1 MPMDGL
7 TLGFMARELRET
19 LRDGRIEKVTQPE
32 KDMLVLL
39 IRAQGKNHKL
49 LLSAAPSFARA
60 HLTEASYQNP
70 ADAPMFCMLM
80 RKHLQ
85 AGRITALEQL
95 GGDRVMKITIENKD
109 ELGDSAPRELYLELM
124 GRHSNLTLV
133 KDGRIIDAIRHVSG
147 DMSRVRQALPGLPF
161 VPPPV
166 QDKIDPKDLAEDALY
181 QRLSAQSGPLDKALA
196 ASIRGLSPVTAREIA
211 FRATGMRR
219 AEVNDLQLPELCRVI
234 CAFFQRLDAIAQPTA
249 QMNPDGLMA
258 DVLPFPYLSLETA
271 LQKPYPTLSA
281 ALDAFYFGRDRRDR
295 MNQKSASLKRLIK
308 TILERD
314 EKKLALQEEELTDSA
329 RMEEYRVAGELLT
342 AQGYLVPR
350 GAETAQL
357 QNFYDPQ
364 GGMIEIALDVALTP
378 AQNAQKYFKRYRKAR
393 VAQELAK
400 AQKEKTLAE
409 IALLEQAL
417 FDLEESETEQDLAD
431 VRKILEEAEL
441 VRAAAGKGGNRPGGK
456 KDGKKKPRL
465 PESAPMRFEAPDGTE
480 IIVGKNSAQND
491 RVTGSA
497 RGTDTWLHAKDMP
510 GSHVIIRAESVS
522 PDTLAMALRLAAWF
536 SKGKGVAVPVDYTLR
551 KYVKKPGGAPAG
563 FVIYTNQKT
572 VMVSTSEGEIAAMKR
587 MSD

>member
-7 TLGFMARELRET
+7 TLGFMARELQEA

-85 AGRITALEQL
+85 AGHITELTQV
-95 GGDRVMKITIENKD
+95 GGDRVLKITIENKD
-109 ELGDSAPRELYLELM
+109 ELGDTAPRELYLELM

-133 KDGRIIDAIRHVSG
+133 KDGKIIDAIRHVSG

-161 VPPPV
+161 VPPPA
-166 QDKIDPKDLAEDALY
+166 QDKIDPAELTEEKLSEK
-181 QRLSAQSGPLDKALA
+181 LSALSGPLDKALA
-196 ASIRGLSPVTAREIA
+196 ASIRGLSPAAAREIA
-211 FRATGMRR
+211 FRATGMHRT
-219 AEVNDLQLPELCRVI
+219 DLGDLNISSLSQVV
-234 CAFFQRLDAIAQPTA
+234 CAFFRRLPEIARPTA
-249 QMNPDGLMA
+249 QMGPDGLMA
-258 DVLPFPYLSLETA
+258 DVLPFPYLSLEPS

-295 MNQKSASLKRLIK
+295 MNQKSQSLKRLIK
-308 TILERD
+308 THLERD
-314 EKKLALQEEELTDSA
+314 EKKLTLQEEELTASA
-329 RMEEYRVAGELLT
+329 KMEEYRIAGELLT
-342 AQGYLVPR
+342 AQAYLVPR
-350 GAETAQL
+350 GSETVEL
-357 QNFYDPQ
+357 PNFYDPQ
-364 GGMIEIALDVALTP
+364 GGTVEIALDVALNP

-393 VAQELAK
+393 VAQDLAK
-400 AQKEKTLAE
+400 EQKEKTLKE
-409 IALLEQAL
+409 IELLEQAL
-417 FDLEESETEQDLAD
+417 FDLEESETEQDMAD
-431 VRKILEEAEL
+431 VRKILEEVGIVKPAPG
-441 VRAAAGKGGNRPGGK
+441 VKGA
-456 KDGKKKPRL
+456 KKKPKQ
-465 PESAPMRFEAPDGTE
+465 PDSMPMRFEAPDGTD

-497 RGTDTWLHAKDMP
+497 KGTDTWLHAKDMP
-510 GSHVIIRAESVS
+510 GSHVIIKAEHPA
-522 PDTLAMALRLAAWF
+522 PDTLAMALRLAAWY
-536 SKGKGVAVPVDYTLR
+536 SKGKGVSVPVDYTLR
-551 KYVKKPGGAPAG
+551 KNVKKPGGSPAG

-572 VMVSTSEGEIAAMKR
+572 VMVSTTEGEIAAMKR
-587 MSD
+587 L

>member
-7 TLGFMARELRET
+7 TLGFMARELKET
-19 LRDGRIEKVTQPE
+19 LNGGKIEKVNQPE

-39 IRAQGKNHKL
+39 IHAQGKNHKL

-85 AGRITALEQL
+85 AGHITGLEQVS
-95 GGDRVMKITIENKD
+95 GDRVLKITIENKD

-166 QDKIDPKDLAEDALY
+166 QDKIDPAELTEESLLPRLAA
-181 QRLSAQSGPLDKALA
+181 ASGALDKALA
-196 ASIRGLSPVTAREIA
+196 AAIRGLSPAAAREIA
-211 FRATGMRR
+211 FRATGMQR
-219 AEVNDLQLPELCRVI
+219 AELADLALPEVAGVI
-234 CAFFQRLDAIAQPTA
+234 CAFFRRLPEMGPPTA
-249 QMNPDGLMA
+249 QMGPDGLMA

-271 LQKPYPTLSA
+271 LQKPYPSLSA

-314 EKKLALQEEELTDSA
+314 EKKLALQEEELTASA
-329 RMEEYRVAGELLT
+329 KMEEYRVAGELLT

-350 GAETAQL
+350 GAKEAQL
-357 QNFYDPQ
+357 QNFYDPK
-364 GGMIEIALDVALTP
+364 GGMLTIPLDVALTP

-393 VAQELAK
+393 VAQELARD
-400 AQKEKTLAE
+400 QKEKTLKE
-409 IALLEQAL
+409 MALLEQAL
-417 FDLEESETEQDLAD
+417 FDLEESETEQDLSD
-431 VRKILEEAEL
+431 VRRVLEEAEL
-441 VRAAAGKGGNRPGGK
+441 VRPASVKGDGKGGRPN
-456 KDGKKKPRL
+456 PRKRPPKRPDSVPL
-465 PESAPMRFEAPDGTE
+465 RFQAPDGTE

-491 RVTGSA
+491 RVTGAA
-497 RGTDTWLHAKDMP
+497 RGTETWLHAKDMP
-510 GSHVIIRAESVS
+510 GSHVIIRADSAS
-522 PDTLAMALRLAAWF
+522 PDTLAMALRLAAWY
-536 SKGKGVAVPVDYTLR
+536 SKGKGAAVPVDYTLR
-551 KYVKKPGGAPAG
+551 KNVKKPGGAPAG

-572 VMVSTSEGEIAAMKR
+572 VLVSVTEGEIAAMKR
-587 MSD
+587 L

>member
-7 TLGFMARELRET
+7 TLGFMARELGES
-19 LRDGRIEKVTQPE
+19 LQDGRVEKVSQPE
-32 KDMLVLL
+32 KDMLVLT

-60 HLTEASYQNP
+60 HLTEANYQNP

-85 AGRITALEQL
+85 GGRLTGLKQL
-95 GGDRVMKITIENKD
+95 GGDRVLVLTIENKD

-133 KDGRIIDAIRHVSG
+133 KDGRIVDAIRHVSG

-166 QDKIDPKDLAEDALY
+166 QDKIDPEELTEALLSA
-181 QRLSAQSGPLDKALA
+181 RLSSLSGPVDKALS
-196 ASIRGLSPVTAREIA
+196 ASIRGLSPAAAREIA
-211 FRATGMRR
+211 FRATGMHKTDLGDLDIAELSGVVCALFRR
-219 AEVNDLQLPELCRVI
+219 MPAMTR
-234 CAFFQRLDAIAQPTA
+234 PTA
-249 QMNPDGLMA
+249 QMGPDGLMA
-258 DVLPFPYLSLETA
+258 DVLPFPYLSLEPS
-271 LQKPYPTLSA
+271 LQKPYPSLSA

-295 MNQKSASLKRLIK
+295 MNQKSQALKRLIK
-308 TILERD
+308 THLERD
-314 EKKLALQEEELTDSA
+314 EKKLALQEEELTASA
-329 RMEEYRVAGELLT
+329 RMEEYRMAGELLT
-342 AQGYLVPR
+342 AQAYLVPR
-350 GAETAQL
+350 GAETVAL
-357 QNFYDPQ
+357 PNFYDPQ
-364 GGMIEIALDVALTP
+364 GGVMEIALDVALTP

-393 VAQELAK
+393 VAQDLAK
-400 AQKEKTLAE
+400 EQKEKTLKE
-409 IALLEQAL
+409 MELLEQAL
-417 FDLEESETEQDLAD
+417 FDLEESETEQDMAD
-431 VRKILEEAEL
+431 VRKALEDGGI
-441 VRAAAGKGGNRPGGK
+441 VKPAGTKN
-456 KDGKKKPRL
+456 GKKKPKS

-510 GSHVIIRAESVS
+510 GSHVIVKSEHPSPESLS
-522 PDTLAMALRLAAWF
+522 MALRLAAWY
-536 SKGKGVAVPVDYTLR
+536 SKGKGVSVPVDYTLR
-551 KYVKKPGGAPAG
+551 KYVKKPGGSPAG

-572 VMVSTSEGEIAAMKR
+572 AVINTAEGEIAHMKR
-587 MSD
+587 I